1 MEIPVR
7 KKVSNQLVLDMR
19 EPEDLPMPAEREP
32 ARVGTDLDEII
43 HQWHIARTN
52 DDRHLYCF

>member
-7 KKVSNQLVLDMR
+7 EKVSNQLILDKR
-19 EPEDLPMPAEREP
+19 EQEDLPMLTEREP
-32 ARVGTDLDEII
+32 SRVEADLDEII